1 MTSMFNHTKFCM
13 GLVGAI
19 ALPLQAAD
27 QLVVPE
33 VSVTGKQD
41 ALTVRQQS
49 NTQKVILNRQEI
61 DNLGVMTIGEVLGKL
76 PGVDMG
82 GQGDGGSA
90 RARGMARESVDIRV
104 DGERPAGGGR
114 MISGVVGRLPA
125 GDLERVEI
133 LRGSSAEFGG
143 SAPVTVNLIMKKA
156 LSKKSTALKAG
167 VGFRGDEPNTQ
178 LTWTENNGS
187 GGFSWS
193 VPVTLNLH
201 RTPSGRS
208 LLRQDYTAGTRTAL
222 EGERDDGLQTFRE
235 FVITPRLTWK
245 KERDT
250 FSLSPL
256 FFDGRRVTETNSN
269 LFAWANP
276 ADASGLMPDGDRAND
291 EKNHRQLMRLR
302 AEGEKFFGGSKL
314 SGRMA
319 YNYGKTDLDVLRQAH
334 DAANVLTTTIER
346 TRGSEREINSA
357 LRWDQPLG
365 EHYVS
370 ISTEYVHLTRQEDQ
384 AFDGSFVD
392 RQNHDASE
400 REFVL
405 WAQDEWTPVQSLTLT
420 AGLRLEDM
428 QYKADNAAHQE
439 TAWLPSLAVRWEP
452 MERWVMRSSLGA
464 GLKLPKLDEISNAT
478 TRSVTPNAPLEAD
491 RRGNP
496 ALLPERS
503 LNFEWVLER
512 YLAEEAGVLGAN
524 LYVRSTQDFIERRT
538 LLEGVRWVDR
548 PYNVGD
554 ALHWGWE
561 LDGKVRTDRWGW
573 KGATI
578 KGHLT
583 LPHARVE
590 DDRLGITRTARETPN
605 YMLSF
610 GLDQS
615 LPAWNSSYGVSAQI
629 AGRTDTDIPGERWGS
644 TQARTL
650 LDAYWLLKL
659 NPKFNLRL
667 SGQNLLG
674 AETVRDQRLVDGA
687 NAWLLDTTDKGPR
700 TLLLTLEGRW

>member
-1 MTSMFNHTKFCM
+1 MKICRPYVF
-13 GLVGAI
+13 
-19 ALPLQAAD
+19 
-27 QLVVPE
+27 LVVLISPVVAPAAE
-33 VSVTGKQD
+33 VTLSEINVTAKQD
-41 ALTVRQQS
+41 ALSEQRNATS
-49 NTQKVILNRQEI
+49 QKVVLERKDIE
-61 DNLGVMTIGEVLGKL
+61 NLGVMTIGEVLGKL

-82 GQGDGGSA
+82 GQGADGAGA

-125 GDLERVEI
+125 GELDRVEI

-143 SAPVTVNLIMKKA
+143 SAPVTVNLIMKRA
-156 LSKKSTALKAG
+156 LSKRSTALKAA

-178 LTWTENNGS
+178 MTWTESDGS
-187 GGFSWS
+187 GAFSWS
-193 VPVTLNLH
+193 IPVTLNLH

-208 LLRQDYTAGTRTAL
+208 LLRQDWVAGNRTAL
-222 EGERDDGLQTFRE
+222 EAERDHGLQTFRE
-235 FVITPRLTWK
+235 FVISPRLSWK
-245 KERDT
+245 KEKDS
-250 FSLSPL
+250 FSISPL
-256 FFDGRRVTETNSN
+256 FFDGRRVTETDSH

-276 ADASGLMPDGDRAND
+276 VDATGLMNNGDRAND
-291 EKNHRQLMRLR
+291 EKNHRQLLRLR
-302 AEGEKFFGGSKL
+302 AEGEKFFGPRKFSARL
-314 SGRMA
+314 A
-319 YNYGKTDLDVLRQAH
+319 YNVGKTDLDVLRQAH

-346 TRGSEREINSA
+346 TRGEEREINSA
-357 LRWDQPLG
+357 LRWDQPIDDHFL
-365 EHYVS
+365 S
-370 ISTEYVHLTRQEDQ
+370 LSTEYVHLDRKEDQ
-384 AFDGSFVD
+384 AFDGSFID
-392 RQNHDASE
+392 QRHHDASE

-405 WAQDEWTPVQSLTLT
+405 WAQDEWTPMQSLTLT

-428 QYKADNAAHQE
+428 QYEADGSSHQE
-439 TAWLPSLAVRWEP
+439 TAWLPSVAVRWEP
-452 MERWVMRSSLGA
+452 MDRWVMRSSLGA
-464 GLKLPKLDEISNAT
+464 GMKLPKLDEISNAT

-496 ALLPERS
+496 NLLPERN

-512 YLAEEAGVLGAN
+512 YLAEEAGVIGAN

-538 LLEGVRWVDR
+538 LQEGVRWVDR

-573 KGATI
+573 KGATL
-578 KGHLT
+578 KAHLT
-583 LPHARVE
+583 LPHARV
-590 DDRLGITRTARETPN
+590 DDDLLGITRTARETPN

-615 LPAWNSSYGVSAQI
+615 LPKWNASYGVSAQI
-629 AGRTDTDIPGERWGS
+629 AGRTDTEIPGERWGS

-650 LDAYWLLKL
+650 LDAYVLYKL
-659 NPKFNLRL
+659 NTKFNLRL

-674 AETVRDQRLVDGA
+674 AETVRDQRLTSGI
-687 NAWLLDTTDKGPR
+687 NEWLLDTADKGPR
-700 TLLLTLEGRW
+700 TLLVTLEGRW